1 VGKPDPSGT
10 GGEPGRS
17 LRFIGLPAGDYYLI
31 AVDDI
36 EYNATRDPAVLEK
49 LARKATRVT
58 IPERDLI
65 EVPLQ
70 RYLLSEVL
78 K

>member
-1 VGKPDPSGT
+1 VHQEGC
-10 GGEPGRS
+10 R
-17 LRFIGLPAGDYYLI
+17 LI

-36 EYNATRDPAVLEK
+36 EYSATRDPAVLEK

-58 IPERDLI
+58 VPERDLI

-70 RYLLSEVL
+70 RYLLSEVI